1 MLQKVNRWLVTGSLV
16 LMAIGGLSSCK
27 GKKKAM
33 EVSDKAPAEIVE
45 KDVSYDDANRELE
58 ENARKAMEAKA
69 LSTSEKLTGYF
80 AAISSASTGTS
91 ANNSISEAL
100 TLFASPTVPVLIVI
114 YADNN
119 GEVDY
124 DEPTTA
130 EKYLNYLK
138 DQKRNLNNIRDMKTN
153 ASGKI
158 TELELIKR

>member
-1 MLQKVNRWLVTGSLV
+1 MIQSINKWLTVCSLV
-16 LMAIGGLSSCK
+16 MITVGGLSSCK
-27 GKKKAM
+27 SKKKAL
-33 EVSDKAPAEIVE
+33 EVSDKTPVAPVE
-45 KDVSYDDANRELE
+45 KNIGYDDANKALE
-58 ENARKAMEAKA
+58 ESAQKAKETKV
-69 LSTSEKLTGYF
+69 LSITDKLTGYF
-80 AAISSASTGTS
+80 AAVSSAPTATS

-114 YADNN
+114 YAGND

-138 DQKRNLNNIRDMKTN
+138 DQKRNLNGIRDVKTN
-153 ASGKI
+153 AAGKI